1 MGNDMN
7 IEDILLEAQLLKE
20 RRRER
25 ERNAPAA
32 SAERSAQPAVAMP
45 AEREAEPSIRHVPET
60 RPSGNPASVQQRA
73 APVVPERPSASTAE
87 QRVSAVS
94 SAAQTKPAAPV
105 VKTVVEPP
113 RTTAAP
119 PLKTHAVPDKIPAAR
134 PVTPRPLPRVRPDPL
149 RPEPVPIAPPRP
161 KPVPITPVPM
171 KRASVQHEQ
180 ETEEEEDVKIFVPA
194 SAKKAGM
201 EKQAATP
208 KSSESQAPT
217 MVLPFDRG
225 RISAEEEDSADI
237 EGQIRMDELL
247 EQEEGESDEAW
258 EERLRRAREEKVRQF
273 QKAKEENGG
282 GFKLTGEDEDTEPEE
297 EPEAFEEEEL
307 EDFGSYEEAGA
318 VLNELNYRRRTGW
331 IGLVLTTALEVVLIG
346 LTVLVFVLGTLPLPV
361 PVFLA
366 LEVFLLGVMMLI
378 NHRTVGGGLSALF
391 RLRADAD
398 SGVSLTALV
407 VLLHTAL
414 QFFNE
419 GGVAAGKVELL
430 GAVAGF
436 SLLLGA
442 VGRQMRLVRV
452 GQNFRF
458 VSYRGEKFAAHLID
472 DPEAAAQIGRAAVA
486 LGDPQV
492 AYVKKTG
499 FLTGFL
505 EHSYSEDAA
514 DRAMRVF
521 VPLAVLASAGVAVIF
536 GLRSKIWWDALTMFA
551 AALCLSCPAAAVLSV
566 NFPLLRAC
574 RRALC
579 RGGMLAGWDAVD
591 AYGDIHA
598 LSVDAA
604 DLFPSESMLL
614 HGIKTFSGTRIDEA
628 IMDAAAVS
636 ISAGGPLA
644 GIFRRVIENKT
655 DMLQPV
661 DTLVYEQD
669 MGVSGWVGGRRVLV
683 GNRRLLENHGVDVP
697 SLDYENRYAKDDRQL
712 VYLSIA
718 GELSAMFVVSYTA
731 DEGIALALQDMTRA
745 GVTLIV
751 RTCDPNVTEDL
762 LCRVFDLDGYYVELM
777 DAPSG
782 RVYEQMIA
790 GETDQEEAVAA
801 SNGRVEGIASV
812 VNSCRRLRI
821 GGALAVAAVVVGS
834 CLGLGLSA
842 FLTFFSGVPLPALY
856 MLAYLA
862 VWTLADMLMPLFR
875 RV

>member
-1 MGNDMN
+1 MGNDLN

-20 RRRER
+20 RRREQ
-25 ERNAPAA
+25 EKNASTAPMDQP
-32 SAERSAQPAVAMP
+32 SQPAVTVPTEKA
-45 AEREAEPSIRHVPET
+45 AETSARRVPET
-60 RPSGNPASVQQRA
+60 RRAVAPAVSA
-73 APVVPERPSASTAE
+73 APDRELAHADGQTASGTPSAVAEKSTA
-87 QRVSAVS
+87 
-94 SAAQTKPAAPV
+94 PA

-119 PLKTHAVPDKIPAAR
+119 PQKIHAAPDKIPAAR

-171 KRASVQHEQ
+171 KSAPVQREQ
-180 ETEEEEDVKIFVPA
+180 EAEEDIKIFVPA
-194 SAKKAGM
+194 SSKKV
-201 EKQAATP
+201 ETEEQAAASDSP
-208 KSSESQAPT
+208 ENQAAT
-217 MVLPFDRG
+217 MVLPFDRS
-225 RISAEEEDSADI
+225 RTAAAEEEQKTDV
-237 EGQIRMDELL
+237 EGQIRMDDLL

-282 GFKLTGEDEDTEPEE
+282 GFKLTGEEEENEPEE
-297 EPEAFEEEEL
+297 EPETFEDEEL
-307 EDFGSYEEAGA
+307 EDFSSYEEAGA

-331 IGLVLTTALEVVLIG
+331 IGLVLTIALEVVLIG
-346 LTVLVFVLGTLPLPV
+346 LTVLVFVLGTLPLPA
-361 PVFLA
+361 PAFLA
-366 LEVFLLGVMMLI
+366 LEVFLLGIMMLI

-391 RLRADAD
+391 RLHADAD
-398 SGVSLTALV
+398 SGVSLTALI
-407 VLLHTAL
+407 VLIHTAL

-436 SLLLGA
+436 GLLLGA
-442 VGRQMRLVRV
+442 IGRQMRLVRV

-521 VPLAVLASAGVAVIF
+521 VPLAVLASAAVAAIF
-536 GLRSKIWWDALTMFA
+536 GLRSKVWWDALTMFA
-551 AALCLSCPAAAVLSV
+551 AALCLSCPAAAALSV

-591 AYGDIHA
+591 VYGDIHA

-731 DEGIALALQDMTRA
+731 DEGIAAALQDMTRA

-782 RVYEQMIA
+782 RVYEQMIV
-790 GETDQEEAVAA
+790 GETAQEEAVAA

-812 VNSCRRLRI
+812 VNSCRRLRV
-821 GGALAVAAVVVGS
+821 GAALAVAAVVVGS

-856 MLAYLA
+856 MLAYLS

>member
-1 MGNDMN
+1 MGNDLN

-25 ERNAPAA
+25 EKNAPTAPTEYP
-32 SAERSAQPAVAMP
+32 SQPTVVVP
-45 AEREAEPSIRHVPET
+45 AEKAVEPSARRVPET
-60 RPSGNPASVQQRA
+60 RPAGNPAPVRQPAVA
-73 APVVPERPSASTAE
+73 AVPNRPSAPAAGQT
-87 QRVSAVS
+87 VSAGT
-94 SAAQTKPAAPV
+94 SAARAKPAAPA

-119 PLKTHAVPDKIPAAR
+119 PLKAHAVPDKIPAAR

-171 KRASVQHEQ
+171 KNASVQHEQ

-194 SAKKAGM
+194 SAKKAET
-201 EKQAATP
+201 EKQAAP
-208 KSSESQAPT
+208 ERLENQAPT

-225 RISAEEEDSADI
+225 RVPAAEEDSADI

-282 GFKLTGEDEDTEPEE
+282 GFKLTGEEEENEPEE
-297 EPEAFEEEEL
+297 EPEAFEDEEL
-307 EDFGSYEEAGA
+307 EDFSSYEEAGA

-331 IGLVLTTALEVVLIG
+331 IGLVLTIALEVVLIG
-346 LTVLVFVLGTLPLPV
+346 LTVLVFVLGTLPLPA

-436 SLLLGA
+436 GLLLGA

-458 VSYRGEKFAAHLID
+458 VSYRGKKFAAHLID

-514 DRAMRVF
+514 DRVMRVF
-521 VPLAVLASAGVAVIF
+521 VPLALLASAAVAVIF
-536 GLRSKIWWDALTMFA
+536 GLRSKVWWDALTMFA
-551 AALCLSCPAAAVLSV
+551 ATLCLSCPAAAVLSV

-604 DLFPSESMLL
+604 ELFPSESMLL

-697 SLDYENRYAKDDRQL
+697 SLDYENRYAKNDRQL

-731 DEGIALALQDMTRA
+731 DEGIAAALQDMTRA

-782 RVYEQMIA
+782 RVYEQMVA

>member
-20 RRRER
+20 RRLEQEKNTPSVQAGRSEK
-25 ERNAPAA
+25 PAA
-32 SAERSAQPAVAMP
+32 AVP
-45 AEREAEPSIRHVPET
+45 AEKPAAVPPARHAPEA
-60 RPSGNPASVQQRA
+60 NPAGSPPPVPQA
-73 APVVPERPSASTAE
+73 AVSTGSASPA
-87 QRVSAVS
+87 
-94 SAAQTKPAAPV
+94 KPAAPAV
-105 VKTVVEPP
+105 AQAAPPPQAAVAKPAAAAAKTVVEPP

-119 PLKTHAVPDKIPAAR
+119 PLKVHAAPEKIPAAR

-171 KRASVQHEQ
+171 KSAPAQHE
-180 ETEEEEDVKIFVPA
+180 EEEEDVKIFVPA
-194 SAKKAGM
+194 SEKKEQEGQ
-201 EKQAATP
+201 EPVTDQPENQA
-208 KSSESQAPT
+208 ST

-225 RISAEEEDSADI
+225 RAAAAEEEGSADV

-258 EERLRRAREEKVRQF
+258 EERLRRVREEKVRQF

-282 GFKLTGEDEDTEPEE
+282 GFKLTGEEEENEPEE
-297 EPEAFEEEEL
+297 EPESFEDEEL

-331 IGLVLTTALEVVLIG
+331 IGLVLTIALEVVLIG
-346 LTVLVFVLGTLPLPV
+346 LTVLVYVLGTLPLPV
-361 PVFLA
+361 PAFLA

-378 NHRTVGGGLSALF
+378 NHRTVGGGLSGLF
-391 RLRADAD
+391 RLHADAD

-407 VLLHTAL
+407 VLLHTVL

-419 GGVAAGKVELL
+419 GGVAGGNVELL

-436 SLLLGA
+436 GLLLGA
-442 VGRQMRLVRV
+442 VGRQMRLVRI

-458 VSYRGEKFAAHLID
+458 VSYRGDKFAAHLID

-514 DRAMRVF
+514 DRAMRVY
-521 VPLAVLASAGVAVIF
+521 VPLALLASAAVAVVF
-536 GLRSKIWWDALTMFA
+536 GLRSKIWWDAATMFA
-551 AALCLSCPAAAVLSV
+551 AALCLSCPAAAALSV

-591 AYGDIHA
+591 TYGDIHA

-731 DEGIALALQDMTRA
+731 DEGIAAALQDMTRA

-762 LCRVFDLDGYYVELM
+762 LCRVFDLDGYYVEIM

-782 RVYEQMIA
+782 RVYEQMVA
-790 GETDQEEAVAA
+790 GETEQEEAVAA

-812 VNSCRRLRI
+812 VNGCRRLRV
-821 GGALAVAAVVVGS
+821 GGALAIAAVVIGS

-862 VWTLADMLMPLFR
+862 AWTLAGMLMPLFR

>member
-1 MGNDMN
+1 M
-7 IEDILLEAQLLKE
+7 
-20 RRRER
+20 
-25 ERNAPAA
+25 
-32 SAERSAQPAVAMP
+32 
-45 AEREAEPSIRHVPET
+45 
-60 RPSGNPASVQQRA
+60 
-73 APVVPERPSASTAE
+73 
-87 QRVSAVS
+87 
-94 SAAQTKPAAPV
+94 
-105 VKTVVEPP
+105 
-113 RTTAAP
+113 
-119 PLKTHAVPDKIPAAR
+119 
-134 PVTPRPLPRVRPDPL
+134 
-149 RPEPVPIAPPRP
+149 
-161 KPVPITPVPM
+161 
-171 KRASVQHEQ
+171 
-180 ETEEEEDVKIFVPA
+180 
-194 SAKKAGM
+194 
-201 EKQAATP
+201 
-208 KSSESQAPT
+208 
-217 MVLPFDRG
+217 
-225 RISAEEEDSADI
+225 
-237 EGQIRMDELL
+237 
-247 EQEEGESDEAW
+247 
-258 EERLRRAREEKVRQF
+258 
-273 QKAKEENGG
+273 
-282 GFKLTGEDEDTEPEE
+282 
-297 EPEAFEEEEL
+297 
-307 EDFGSYEEAGA
+307 
-318 VLNELNYRRRTGW
+318 
-331 IGLVLTTALEVVLIG
+331 
-346 LTVLVFVLGTLPLPV
+346 
-361 PVFLA
+361 
-366 LEVFLLGVMMLI
+366 
-378 NHRTVGGGLSALF
+378 
-391 RLRADAD
+391 
-398 SGVSLTALV
+398 
-407 VLLHTAL
+407 
-414 QFFNE
+414 
-419 GGVAAGKVELL
+419 
-430 GAVAGF
+430 
-436 SLLLGA
+436 
-442 VGRQMRLVRV
+442 
-452 GQNFRF
+452 
-458 VSYRGEKFAAHLID
+458 
-472 DPEAAAQIGRAAVA
+472 
-486 LGDPQV
+486 
-492 AYVKKTG
+492 
-499 FLTGFL
+499 
-505 EHSYSEDAA
+505 
-514 DRAMRVF
+514 
-521 VPLAVLASAGVAVIF
+521 
-536 GLRSKIWWDALTMFA
+536 
-551 AALCLSCPAAAVLSV
+551 

-574 RRALC
+574 WRALC

-697 SLDYENRYAKDDRQL
+697 SLAYENRYAKDDRQL